1 MHLGHGVWIM
11 RHVKVLLQLHSIKLI
26 LFFALAVVF
35 LALTAANSSNETK
48 KTNADVLIANEVANS
63 MAAANSVTGN

>member
-1 MHLGHGVWIM
+1 M

-26 LFFALAVVF
+26 LFFAFAVVF

-48 KTNADVLIANEVANS
+48 NPNVDVLIANEVANS

>member
-1 MHLGHGVWIM
+1 M

-35 LALTAANSSNETK
+35 LAMTAANSSNKTK
-48 KTNADVLIANEVANS
+48 TPKADVSIANEVANS
-63 MAAANSVTGN
+63 AAVANSGTTRARKEIE

>member
-1 MHLGHGVWIM
+1 M

-26 LFFALAVVF
+26 LFFAFAVAF

-48 KTNADVLIANEVANS
+48 KPNADVLIANEVANS